1 LSTAVYAD
9 EFCRRG
15 FQLVDKLGS
24 EHEIGAEIFK
34 ELKASLASLPKDPSA
49 LLSQLVAS
57 EKKFETM
64 LRERLDGVLP
74 TLPADLRTIYQK
86 VWEENASFAS
96 VTYWALS
103 PCLRIPAQQAALL
116 QTIQRWNAEI
126 PAIEA
131 AKLDIKTRMDL
142 TKDGVPST
150 FDVFYGFVALRLW
163 PFAIVF
169 ALALKFAKGIAAL
182 RA

>member
-1 LSTAVYAD
+1 M
-9 EFCRRG
+9 
-15 FQLVDKLGS
+15 
-24 EHEIGAEIFK
+24 
-34 ELKASLASLPKDPSA
+34 PKDPSA
-49 LLSQLVAS
+49 LLVQLVAS
-57 EKKFETM
+57 EKKFETS
-64 LRERLDGVLP
+64 LHERLDSVLP
-74 TLPADLRTIYQK
+74 ALSIDLRTIYQK
-86 VWEENASFAS
+86 VWEENSSFAA
-96 VTYWALS
+96 VTYWALA
-103 PCLRIPAQQAALL
+103 PCLRIPAQQAAVL

-131 AKLDIKTRMDL
+131 AKTDVKTRMDL
-142 TKDGVPST
+142 AKDKVPST